1 MSRARLV
8 ASVLLPFAAGYYL
21 SYLFRSINAL
31 IAGDLRAEL
40 GLGADDLG
48 LLTSAYFL
56 VFAIVVLPCG
66 VLLDRYGPRLVDSAL
81 LLIAATGALV
91 FALAGGVW
99 TLMMGRALIGLG
111 VALALIAGLKAIVLW
126 FPPQRIALANGFYV
140 MLGALGAV
148 SATGPAEMIVQ
159 SVGWR
164 GLFAILAAASAAV
177 ALLILLLVPEKKPD
191 HVADPTPN
199 VGFSTVFTDARFW
212 RIAPLGSAG
221 AGMSWALQGLWAAPW
236 LTDVAGLDRS
246 TIVEH
251 LTLMAA
257 ALAASALLLGAV
269 AERLRRAGIST
280 EVFLAGTLCLS
291 MAAQLGLL
299 LGVPVSSFL
308 LFACTAVAGATPV
321 LSFAILARYFPKEIA
336 GRANAALG
344 VLNMGSAFG
353 LQCLSGLI
361 IAQWPVADGH
371 YPAEAHEVAMATGL
385 GLQLIALGVFL
396 TPTRRPKEMPM
407 SVAVARALG
416 LDPSITA
423 AMPARYAAALSA
435 WRRDVLHTRRQ
446 ATAWRFT
453 AVASTALCAAFCA
466 SLLVALDR
474 APTLISTAWLASMPA
489 TVPTPSLLV
498 LLAMLVM
505 LTGCLVVSDRRFAA
519 RSLRA
524 RSRHDLTGSRPA
536 ARTAVAA
543 AQRPVL
549 PDMLPSAPPTVR
561 VHRLSQQADVPR
573 RNIPIAAPAPTLS
586 RVARRLDPPAGTTT
600 TGPAESVMLRRKAA
614 APDGTIRLRL
624 SQPRRVTRLRRRT
637 RLVANGCIWAAP
649 PDGTDTLIVT
659 RSQHGPDEPSAGAQ
673 PQPGEGGP
681 GSAAARERTVPA
693 PRAHPASMPST
704 ESERRIRRRQADAD
718 QPDPIVRDNLG
729 DPVPITAAEVD
740 AIETYL
746 GPMLRDL
753 LADVAPP
760 RKDKR

>member
-1 MSRARLV
+1 
-8 ASVLLPFAAGYYL
+8 VLLPFAAGYFL

-48 LLTSAYFL
+48 LLTSVYFL
-56 VFAIVVLPCG
+56 MFATVVLPCG

-81 LLIAATGALV
+81 LLVAASGALV
-91 FALAGGVW
+91 FALADGVW
-99 TLMMGRALIGLG
+99 TLLVGRALIGLG
-111 VALALIAGLKAIVLW
+111 VALALIAGLKAVVQW

-148 SATGPAEMIVQ
+148 SATGPAEVLVQ

-177 ALLILLLVPEKKPD
+177 ALLILLVVPEKQEQ
-191 HVADPTPN
+191 AAAQN
-199 VGFSTVFTDARFW
+199 VGFSTIFRDSRFW

-246 TIVEH
+246 TVVEH

-257 ALAASALLLGAV
+257 VLAASALLLGAV
-269 AERLRRAGIST
+269 AERLRRAGIPT
-280 EVFLAGTLCLS
+280 EVLLAGTLCLS

-321 LSFAILARYFPKEIA
+321 LSFAILARYFPKEVA

-344 VLNMGSAFG
+344 VLNMGGAFG

-361 IAQWPVADGH
+361 IAHWPAADGH
-371 YPAEAHEVAMATGL
+371 YPAEAHEAAMATGL
-385 GLQLIALGVFL
+385 GLQLVALGLFL
-396 TPTRRPKEMPM
+396 TPRRRAKQMPM

-423 AMPARYAAALSA
+423 AMPAHYAAALSA
-435 WRRDVLHTRRQ
+435 WRRHVVHTHRRV
-446 ATAWRFT
+446 TAWRFT
-453 AVASTALCAAFCA
+453 AIASMGLCTALCT
-466 SLLVALDR
+466 SLFVALDR
-474 APTLISTAWLASMPA
+474 APTLVSRVWFASMPA

-524 RSRHDLTGSRPA
+524 RSQQDLTGSRLA

-543 AQRPVL
+543 VQRPAL
-549 PDMLPSAPPTVR
+549 PDMLPSVPPTAR
-561 VHRLSQQADVPR
+561 VHRLSQQADVPW
-573 RNIPIAAPAPTLS
+573 RNIPIAAPAPTP
-586 RVARRLDPPAGTTT
+586 RPVARRLDPPAGTTT
-600 TGPAESVMLRRKAA
+600 TGSAESVMLHRKPA

-624 SQPRRVTRLRRRT
+624 SQPRRVTRLRRRR
-637 RLVANGCIWAAP
+637 RLVANGSVCAAP

-659 RSQHGPDEPSAGAQ
+659 RSQHGPDEPSAGGH
-673 PQPGEGGP
+673 PQPREVGP
-681 GSAAARERTVPA
+681 DAATRREQTVPA
-693 PRAHPASMPST
+693 PRVHPASKPPT
-704 ESERRIRRRQADAD
+704 EAERRIRRRQADAD
-718 QPDPIVRDNLG
+718 QPDPIVRDDLG

>member
-1 MSRARLV
+1 V
-8 ASVLLPFAAGYYL
+8 SVLLPFAAGYFL

-31 IAGDLRAEL
+31 IAGDLRVEL

-48 LLTSAYFL
+48 LLTSVYFL
-56 VFAIVVLPCG
+56 VFATVVLPCG

-81 LLIAATGALV
+81 LLVAASGALV

-99 TLMMGRALIGLG
+99 TLLAGRALIGLG

-148 SATGPAEMIVQ
+148 SATGPAEVLVQ

-177 ALLILLLVPEKKPD
+177 ALLILLVVPEKKQEQ
-191 HVADPTPN
+191 AAATAQN
-199 VGFSTVFTDARFW
+199 VGFSTIFRDSRFW

-246 TIVEH
+246 AVVEH
-251 LTLMAA
+251 LTMMAA
-257 ALAASALLLGAV
+257 VLAASALLLGAV
-269 AERLRRAGIST
+269 AERLRRAGIPT

-321 LSFAILARYFPKEIA
+321 LSFAILARYFPKEVA

-361 IAQWPVADGH
+361 IAQWSAADGH
-371 YPAEAHEVAMATGL
+371 YPAEAHEAAMATGL
-385 GLQLIALGVFL
+385 GLQLVALGLFL
-396 TPTRRPKEMPM
+396 TPRRRAKQMSM

-423 AMPARYAAALSA
+423 AMPAHYAAALSA
-435 WRRDVLHTRRQ
+435 WRRHVVHTHRR

-453 AVASTALCAAFCA
+453 AVASMGLCTALCT
-466 SLLVALDR
+466 SLFVALDR
-474 APTLISTAWLASMPA
+474 APTLVSRVWLASMPA

-524 RSRHDLTGSRPA
+524 RSQHDLTGSRPA

-543 AQRPVL
+543 AQRPAR
-549 PDMLPSAPPTVR
+549 PDMLPSVPPAVR

-573 RNIPIAAPAPTLS
+573 RNIPRAAPAPTLP
-586 RVARRLDPPAGTTT
+586 RVARRLDPTAGTTT
-600 TGPAESVMLRRKAA
+600 TGSAESVTLRRKAA
-614 APDGTIRLRL
+614 APDGTIWLRL
-624 SQPRRVTRLRRRT
+624 SHPRRATRLRRRT
-637 RLVANGCIWAAP
+637 RLVANGGVSAAP

-659 RSQHGPDEPSAGAQ
+659 RSQHGPDEPSAGAH
-673 PQPGEGGP
+673 PLPGEVGP
-681 GSAAARERTVPA
+681 GAATHREQTVPA
-693 PRAHPASMPST
+693 RRVHPASMPPA
-704 ESERRIRRRQADAD
+704 EAQRRVRRGQADAD
-718 QPDPIVRDNLG
+718 PPDPIVRDNLG
-729 DPVPITAAEVD
+729 DPVPITTAEVD

-746 GPMLRDL
+746 GPVLRDL